1 MRNRILIISL
11 ISLFGVGALFAQ
23 TTKTSLSKTSALAKA
38 FRPNA
43 SKAENLET
51 LRRTLGISPQVK
63 LDWKTGAAGVD
74 TMSILDDFNRS
85 QINEFGNDWAM
96 DAPFWE
102 IKEGE
107 LVLKPGAIFEWR
119 YLATYLPVHNDI
131 ERRIYSVSY
140 RWGKNADAL
149 GIREGAHA
157 IMLDRPSNLSTG
169 YWIWHRTNWK
179 QVWMWVIRDG
189 TFEDTPGTGREI
201 DRADMQGENPVAGD
215 VVTVIIRPEKRG
227 NFFDYYINDK
237 FDATVEDPNKEFP
250 VNQSNTWYAGL
261 FIHGQSLNNQVDDF
275 KVTWLQGD
283 GFTPGRIEDLQ
294 TTNATA
300 TSVTLEWTAPGD
312 NGFEGQAKSY
322 DIRYSTNRISTDADF
337 NAAEPVPDQI
347 SPNIGGSS
355 EKFIIGGLPSGK
367 TYYFAIKTSDEAG
380 NISGLSNETSGS
392 LPALLPSTDTFNR
405 ANGALGSGWGGDV
418 TNIQIRNNAAQKI
431 GTVEGWTSVIFQN
444 VRNVIEVS
452 LKYAS
457 TATPRAIGG
466 SGVLLMANAPAG
478 NLTGYLI
485 QRDNGFD
492 VNSTDDDETRLWLV
506 ENGRPEQVVDEG
518 PSRSRI
524 SPKAGSKVTV
534 RIIDLEQRYFYVYVD
549 GVFDRVLRDERSTY
563 SGLYAGFMFE
573 GGFGEQNAIDEFSCG
588 AALGKPKTLRLV
600 SGDNQL
606 GEIGK
611 FLPQPLRVAL
621 IDSFNNPLAGVPV
634 RFTVT
639 AGTATIPLPPSPD
652 GNLRIE
658 AEDAQIIGPIEKR
671 RDSDAAAGEYIA
683 YPVGKT
689 EDASATFTFEIK
701 QAGNYRVW
709 TRSLKTGTVAGSWNV
724 KIDNGAS
731 FVYDVFRS
739 RPNGS
744 WRWDELSDRG
754 NGTGSAPQF
763 DPKVVNCSAGEHKI
777 IFMARYED
785 TRLDKIIITAD
796 PNFFP
801 EGKEESGFLTDF
813 TGQTSAA
820 VKLGES
826 LLPITVEARYANVK
840 PVTFKITPLSNA
852 KPKTISPLS
861 GMSQSGPAGQT
872 LQPFKIVLKDAN
884 GNAVAGQQVT
894 WVVTSGNGTLSQYT
908 SSTDLNGT
916 AQTILTLG
924 NVAATN
930 TIEARA
936 TLLSGMGKIIFN
948 ATTTSGLASSVAAIA
963 GNGQSETVGAL
974 LPTPLQIKVTTAA
987 GQPVPNFPVEFNIVR
1002 GSGRLR
1008 QSVTVANG
1016 GFEAATDGLPNLP
1029 DKWAYGLTPPVG
1041 NELSFSTTER
1051 HSGAKSLQVNSNRNG
1066 VGVHQPILN
1075 YPSPGNYTLSFY
1087 VKVISGAMRVNW
1099 RLIGT
1104 SEKNIAITALATGGA
1119 WTHYAVTAYVNA
1131 GNASYEPLWFMT
1143 SGAGNFLLD
1152 DVKIFRN
1159 TDGNGQMSVE
1169 WILGD
1174 TAMTQTVR
1182 AEAKVGNTTLA
1193 GSPITF
1199 SATAK
1204 AGPVK
1209 KLVLL
1214 NANQNGA
1221 VGQPVSV
1228 GVRVSDEYV
1237 NGIPEVNV
1245 KFTIKSGDANFD
1257 NNLKTLS
1264 LKSNAEGL
1272 ANANLVIGATARD
1285 TIKVEASA
1293 TGLKSVLANIIVAVP
1308 SQVTKGNSPVVGS
1321 AGVRMS
1327 KPLIVRVADAAG
1339 KPISSY
1345 PVVFTITQGGGN
1357 FNGSNTGTFLTD
1369 AGGEAKA
1376 YPILGVTPGALNK
1389 IQARITY
1396 NGQNLP
1402 AQPIMFNVR
1411 VANLKEV
1418 ALVSG
1423 NNQIGNT
1430 CEALGQPLKVKIVD
1444 SLNVGVKGQTVKFLV
1459 TAGDGNFN
1467 GANAKE
1473 ILTDSLGVAQATLT
1487 LGSKVGVNT
1496 VTASTIT
1503 PLPGSPQ
1510 TFTATSGSGSATVLR
1525 HFSPDTVSKPTGSIV
1540 TTIARVTD
1548 KCGINGVA
1556 NVKITFIVKAGGGKI
1571 NGKDTVV
1578 VSTNAEG
1585 KAQVPWTLG
1594 PLVGVYNNKLQA
1606 RAAFSNT
1613 AITFVASATSSGAR
1627 LMSIQSGNNQSG
1639 RAGERLD
1646 DRLVVRVIDGINNV
1660 GNPVPGHRVRFF
1672 VQRGGGKFSSSNSD
1686 TTVTTDE
1693 KGEARVFWTLGGAVG
1708 QNAQEVRATATNNS
1722 GGNLINSPLIFTA
1735 NVNGNDPSAEG
1746 SIFKVNSPTPVPADG
1761 VTKCKVTV
1769 NVRDK
1774 YGNAV
1779 SGLAVTFVV
1788 SGGPNFIEQPTGL
1801 TDAQG
1806 AATCQFSST
1815 RAELKTVT
1823 AKIIGGIDLNKG
1835 LNVLFTPGPARSLQ
1849 LITGNNQA
1857 CNVQAATPKP
1867 LTVKIVDQYQN
1878 GVPNYEVRFTAKG
1891 DGRILESAPIKT
1903 NDKGQ
1908 AYATFIAG
1916 ANTGT
1921 MQTWAEAPGLQN
1933 SPVIFTT
1940 TVARTAAQRL
1950 LEVSGNNQTGMV
1962 NQRLDEPLVVRVTD
1976 AFGRPVFG
1984 TPVKISVTFG
1994 DGVVDGRKVLTLNS
2008 DALGE
2013 VSLKWRLGPRMGVN
2027 TLRFES
2033 AGLVGSPLDF
2043 RAEAGNDRAAILTS
2057 VNCGSVTGPVTGTT
2071 TQPLTVRVTDNSGN
2085 GVDSV
2090 SVLFELIQGVASFSG
2105 RDQIRLLQVLTRD
2118 GGFAGAPIT
2127 FGAES
2132 GYRKVRVS
2140 VEGLQ
2145 NSPLVC
2151 QVYGRALAAKTMEL
2165 ISRTNNQK
2173 GTKGKPLN
2181 FPLQI
2186 LVQDQHGNPVPN
2198 ETINF
2203 LITAGGGDF
2212 NGANPLAAKTDS
2224 NGIAS
2229 ALWTLGKFTAANEAL
2244 ATRNGLLPSTL
2255 VFKATG
2261 GDNNFPVFADAP
2273 DRRVS
2278 TGDVI
2283 EFAVSATDA
2292 DRDPLKYGAK
2302 NLPAGAEFDSLGT
2315 QVFRWGTEPNSA
2327 GRYAVSFIARDGKG
2341 GIDEEIVVIEVKR
2354 RNQRPIIFSRI
2365 PVGNLPTKI
2374 DTVLDIVNGFGTM
2387 TMRVNATD
2395 PDGEALSYRWFVNG
2409 KYAGSATNT
2418 FLFKRSERFT
2428 AVEAWV
2434 FDQEDTT
2441 RSLWTIQVPV
2451 ELSSFSAVLAND
2463 ENTGGKQVRLEWST
2477 GAEMDNTGFNVL
2489 RSHTASGR
2497 YEKIN
2502 AELIPARSDGN
2513 YYFVDANVEAGGKY
2527 FYKLQD
2533 IDLRGNLTEHGP
2545 IAITVAAPASFSLQQ
2560 NYPNPFSAR
2569 GTFGNPTTQLRYE
2582 IPRAAHVSLVIYNS
2596 LGQEVRRL
2604 VDRVQPAGYH
2614 QITWNGRDERGNPAP
2629 SGMYHYRLQV
2639 GDDFVSTKKML
2650 MAK

>member
-1 MRNRILIISL
+1 MRNRILITSL
-11 ISLFGVGALFAQ
+11 VGLCWFGAAFAQ
-23 TTKTSLSKTSALAKA
+23 TAKTSLSKTGALAKA
-38 FRPNA
+38 FQPNA

-51 LRRTLGISPQVK
+51 MRRTLGISSSVK

-74 TMSILDDFNRS
+74 TLSILDDFNRS
-85 QINEFGNDWAM
+85 EINEYGQDWAF
-96 DAPFWE
+96 DTPFWE
-102 IKEGE
+102 IKDGE
-107 LVLKPGAIFEWR
+107 LVLKPEAIYEWR

-157 IMLDRPSNLSTG
+157 IMMDRPSNISTG
-169 YWIWHRTNWK
+169 YWIWHRTNWE

-189 TFEDTPGTGREI
+189 TYEDTPGTGREI
-201 DRADMQGENPVAGD
+201 DKADAQVDNPVAGD
-215 VVTVIIRPEKRG
+215 VVNVIIRPEKRG
-227 NFFDYYINDK
+227 NFFDYYVNNK
-237 FDATVEDPNKEFP
+237 FNATVQDPNKEFP
-250 VNQSNTWYAGL
+250 TNQSNTWYVGL

-283 GFTPGRIEDLQ
+283 GFTPGTIEDLN
-294 TTNATA
+294 TTNVTA

-312 NGFEGQAKSY
+312 NGFDGQAKSY
-322 DIRYSTNRISTDADF
+322 DIRYSTNRITTDADF
-337 NAAEPVPDQI
+337 DAATPVPDQI
-347 SPNIGGSS
+347 SPSIGGSP

-392 LPALLPSTDTFNR
+392 IPALLPSTDTFNR
-405 ANGALGSGWGGDV
+405 ANGALGSGWGGEV
-418 TNIQIRNNAAQKI
+418 TNIQIRNNAAQKT
-431 GTVEGWTSVIFQN
+431 GTVNGWSPVVFQN

-478 NLTGYLI
+478 NLNGYLI

-518 PSRSRI
+518 PSRSGR

-563 SGLYAGFMFE
+563 NGLYAGFMLE
-573 GGFGEQNAIDEFSCG
+573 DGYGEQNAIDEFTCG
-588 AALGKPKTLRLV
+588 AAPGKPKTLSLV

-611 FLPQPLRVAL
+611 FLPQPLAVAL

-639 AGTATIPLPPSPD
+639 AGTATIPLPLSPD

-658 AEDAQIIGPIEKR
+658 AEDALIAGPIEKR
-671 RDSDAAAGEYIA
+671 KDSDAAAGEYIV

-744 WRWDELSDRG
+744 WRWDEVSDRG

-763 DPKVVNCSAGEHKI
+763 DPKVVNFSAGEHKI

-813 TGQTSAA
+813 AGQTSAA

-840 PVTFKITPLSNA
+840 PVAFKITPLSNA
-852 KPKTISPLS
+852 KPKTISLVS

-872 LQPFKIVLKDAN
+872 LQPFKVGLKDAN

-908 SSTDLNGT
+908 NSTDLSGT
-916 AQTILTLG
+916 AQTVLMLG

-930 TIEARA
+930 TVEARA
-936 TLLSGMGKIIFN
+936 NLVDGPGKVIFT
-948 ATTTSGLASSVAAIA
+948 ATTTAGLAANMLAVS
-963 GNGQSETVGAL
+963 GNNQNATVHTTLPLPL
-974 LPTPLQIKVTTAA
+974 LVKVTTTT
-987 GQPVPNFPVEFNIVR
+987 GQAVSNFPVEFKTIR
-1002 GSGRLR
+1002 GGGSLSSNLAINNESFENGASVPANWDLEGTPNASEVALSANNPRSG
-1008 QSVTVANG
+1008 TKN
-1016 GFEAATDGLPNLP
+1016 
-1029 DKWAYGLTPPVG
+1029 
-1041 NELSFSTTER
+1041 
-1051 HSGAKSLQVNSNRNG
+1051 LQVNASRDG
-1066 VGVHQPILN
+1066 VGVAQNLN
-1075 YPSPGNYTLSFY
+1075 YPAAGNFTLSFY
-1087 VKVISGAMRVNW
+1087 AKVASGTARVIW
-1099 RLIGT
+1099 RTNGVNGAAVDKI
-1104 SEKNIAITALATGGA
+1104 IDITPLATGNA
-1119 WTHYAVTAYVNA
+1119 WMLYTISATNTTTTPRALSFRTAAN
-1131 GNASYEPLWFMT
+1131 
-1143 SGAGNFLLD
+1143 GNFQID
-1152 DVKIFRN
+1152 DVKISRN
-1159 TDGNGQMSVE
+1159 TDNNGQASTI
-1169 WILGD
+1169 WTLGD
-1174 TAMTQTVR
+1174 TAMTQAVR
-1182 AEAKVGNTTLA
+1182 AEAKIGNTTLA

-1199 SATAK
+1199 SALAK
-1204 AGPVK
+1204 AGSVK

-1214 NANQNGA
+1214 NPNQNGA
-1221 VGQPVSV
+1221 VGKPVTV
-1228 GVRVSDEYV
+1228 GVRVSDDYV
-1237 NGIPEVNV
+1237 NGVPDFTV

-1264 LKSNAEGL
+1264 VKSNAGGL

-1293 TGLKSVLANIIVAVP
+1293 TGLKAVIANIIIAVP
-1308 SQVTKGNSPVVGS
+1308 SQVTKGNSPTVGS

-1339 KPISSY
+1339 KPISGY
-1345 PVVFTITQGGGN
+1345 PVLFTITQGGGS

-1369 AGGEAKA
+1369 AAGEAKA

-1402 AQPIMFNVR
+1402 AQPIVFNVR

-1418 ALVSG
+1418 TLVSG
-1423 NNQIGNT
+1423 NNQTGNT
-1430 CEALGQPLKVKIVD
+1430 CEPLAQPFKVKVTD
-1444 SLNVGVKGQTVKFLV
+1444 SLNVGVKGQIIKFTV
-1459 TAGDGNFN
+1459 TAGNGNF
-1467 GANAKE
+1467 GGVISKE
-1473 ILTDSLGVAQATLT
+1473 VQTDSLGIAQVPLT
-1487 LGSKVGVNT
+1487 LGDKPIANKA
-1496 VTASTIT
+1496 TASTLT
-1503 PLPGSPQ
+1503 PLKGSPI
-1510 TFTATSGSGSATVLR
+1510 TFTATAQAGGSAALR
-1525 HFSPDTVSKPTGSIV
+1525 HFSPDTSSKPASSIL

-1548 KCGINGVA
+1548 KCGVNGVA
-1556 NVKITFIVKAGGGKI
+1556 NVPITFIVKSGGGKI

-1594 PLVGVYNNKLQA
+1594 PLAGTYNNKLQA
-1606 RAAFSNT
+1606 RAAFTNT
-1613 AITFVASATSSGAR
+1613 ALTFVASATSSGAR
-1627 LMSIQSGNNQSG
+1627 SMTIQSGNKQTG
-1639 RAGERLD
+1639 RAGERLA

-1660 GNPVPGHRVRFF
+1660 GNPVAGHRVRFV
-1672 VQRGGGKFSSSNSD
+1672 VQRGGGKFNSGSQD
-1686 TTVTTDE
+1686 TTITTDE

-1746 SIFKVNSPTPVPADG
+1746 SIFKVIGATPVPADG

-1835 LNVLFTPGPARSLQ
+1835 INVLFTPGPARSVQ

-1878 GVPNYEVRFTAKG
+1878 GVPNYEVRFTTKNE
-1891 DGRILESAPIKT
+1891 GRILESAPIKT
-1903 NDKGQ
+1903 DDKGQ

-1916 ANTGT
+1916 ANTGI
-1921 MQTWAEAPGLQN
+1921 MQTWAEATGLQN

-1950 LEVSGNNQTGMV
+1950 LAVSGNNQSGMV
-1962 NQRLDEPLVVRVTD
+1962 NQRLSEPLVVRVTD

-1994 DGVVDGRKVLTLNS
+1994 DGVVDGRKVLTMNT

-2013 VSLKWRLGPRMGVN
+2013 VNIKWRLGPHMGVN

-2033 AGLVGSPLDF
+2033 EGLIGSPVDF
-2043 RAEAGNDRAAILTS
+2043 RAEAGADRAAVLTS
-2057 VNCGSVTGPVTGTT
+2057 VNCGSVVGPVTGTT

-2090 SVLFELIQGVASFSG
+2090 NVLFELIQGVASFSS

-2118 GGFAGAPIT
+2118 GGFASAPVT
-2127 FGAES
+2127 FGTAS

-2140 VEGLQ
+2140 AEGLQ

-2151 QVYGRALAAKTMEL
+2151 SVYGRALAAKTME
-2165 ISRTNNQK
+2165 IIARTNNQK

-2181 FPLQI
+2181 FPLQV
-2186 LVQDQHGNPVPN
+2186 LVKDQHGNPVPN

-2203 LITAGGGDF
+2203 LVTAGGGDF
-2212 NGANPLAAKTDS
+2212 NGVNPLAAKTDS
-2224 NGIAS
+2224 NGIAAS
-2229 ALWTLGKFTAANEAL
+2229 PWMLGKFTVVNEAL

-2255 VFKATG
+2255 NFKATG
-2261 GDNNFPVFADAP
+2261 ADNNFPVFADAP
-2273 DRRVS
+2273 DRRVRE
-2278 TGDVI
+2278 GDVI
-2283 EFAVSATDA
+2283 EFAVAATDA
-2292 DRDPLKYGAK
+2292 DRDPLKYGVK

-2315 QVFRWGTEPNSA
+2315 QVFRWGTMPTSA
-2327 GRYAVSFIARDGKG
+2327 GRYEVSFVARDGKG
-2341 GIDEEIVVIEVKR
+2341 GVDEEIVVIEVGN
-2354 RNQRPIIFSRI
+2354 RNRSPIIYSRI

-2374 DTVLDIVNGFGTM
+2374 DTTLDIVNGVGMM
-2387 TMRVNATD
+2387 TMRVNASD
-2395 PDGEALSYRWFVNG
+2395 PDGDMLSYRWFVNG
-2409 KYAGSATNT
+2409 KFTGTATNT

-2441 RSLWTIQVPV
+2441 RTTWTIKVPV
-2451 ELSSFSAVLAND
+2451 ELSSFSAALAT
-2463 ENTGGKQVRLEWST
+2463 EAISGGQQVRLEWST
-2477 GAEMDNTGFNVL
+2477 GAEMNNAGFHVL
-2489 RSHTASGR
+2489 RSPTASGR

-2502 AELIPARSDGN
+2502 AELIPAAGDGN

-2533 IDLRGNLTEHGP
+2533 IDLHGNLTEHGP

-2560 NYPNPFSAR
+2560 NYPNPF
-2569 GTFGNPTTQLRYE
+2569 NPTTQLRYE
-2582 IPRAAHVSLVIYNS
+2582 IPRAAHVSLVIFNS

-2604 VDRVQPAGYH
+2604 VERIQPAGYH
-2614 QITWNGRDERGNPAP
+2614 QVTWNGRDERGKPVP
-2629 SGMYHYRLQV
+2629 SGLYHYRLQV
-2639 GDDFVSTKKML
+2639 GEDFVSTKRML